1 MNMDRLTV
9 IGLGVVIVSACA
21 VTATLPNGS
30 RTGDISPWFDTSL
43 ESLVADSL
51 RRFRG
56 AAELERYRARLQ
68 EAAEQR
74 GAWWASSEFPGPRV
88 LTASTEPL
96 TCDPGLEECPVAALE
111 EITVSGSRV
120 SAPSITNNQEAGVD
134 EGDIVKQFGR
144 FLIVLQD
151 GRLFSIDTGDTAGAM
166 VLADRIDVYPSPD
179 RGTWYDELL
188 IMDDGLIVTGYDY
201 TLDVSEL
208 ALFRIDAN
216 GVFTYDATIYLE
228 SDDYYSENNYASRVV
243 DGNLILYTPLY
254 LTDSDTDEPL
264 EFPRVRRWTTD
275 GGYSEWQPLF
285 APTDIYLPIQRT
297 LDPVVHTV
305 SVCSLDSAVFSCRST
320 GVIGPGSREFYVSPE
335 YAYLWVSSDQE
346 RYDWGVA
353 DCEPGP
359 ARRDFRPVPATLYRV
374 SLADGRATA
383 VFTAGVPKDQ
393 FSLEARERQ
402 FMALLWWVSGDCIE
416 NEDYGLRYARIPTA
430 AFSTSPTPVAL
441 ERYHP
446 LPRPSGDGIENRF
459 TEDYLVYG
467 GAQGRW
473 AAYYGR
479 GDYVATDLIAV
490 PVDAPQTLTTVSL
503 AHSAERVEVF
513 GGNVIVDGYRG
524 TGGGLN
530 VSTIDLRRHPQVG
543 DTLYLETVLESEGRS
558 HAFNGLADANGSG
571 VFGLPTTFR
580 RSLRAYDDE
589 AGSNIH
595 FFTVEPTLDIRTA
608 GYLAPDP
615 SAVDEDYEC
624 EVSCVDWYGNARPIF
639 MNGRVFALSSAE
651 LIEASFV
658 NGQMLERQRI
668 AITGIPLHRR

>member
-1 MNMDRLTV
+1 MNMDKLTV

-30 RTGDISPWFDTSL
+30 RAGDIPPWFDISL
-43 ESLVADSL
+43 DSLVADSL
-51 RRFRG
+51 RRFRS
-56 AAELERYRARLQ
+56 ATELESYRARLQ
-68 EAAEQR
+68 EAAERR
-74 GAWWASSEFPGPRV
+74 GAWWASNQFPGQQF

-96 TCDPGLEECPVAALE
+96 ACDPALEECPVAALE
-111 EITVSGSRV
+111 EIAVTASRV

-151 GRLFSIDTGDTAGAM
+151 GRLFSIDTGETAGTM

-188 IMDDGLIVTGYDY
+188 IMDDRLIVTGYDY
-201 TLDVSEL
+201 KLDAAEL
-208 ALFRIDAN
+208 VLFRIDVN
-216 GVFTYDATIYLE
+216 GVFTYDATFYLE

-254 LTDSDTDEPL
+254 LTESDIDEPL
-264 EFPRVRRWTTD
+264 EFPRVRRWTAAT
-275 GGYSEWQPLF
+275 GYSEWQPLF
-285 APTDIYLPIQRT
+285 APTDVYLPIQRT

-305 SVCSLDSAVFSCRST
+305 SVCPLDSTVFKCRST
-320 GVIGPGSREFYVSPE
+320 GIIGPGSREFYVSPD
-335 YAYLWVSSDQE
+335 YAYLWVSSDEE
-346 RYDWGVA
+346 RYDWDIA
-353 DCEPGP
+353 DCGP
-359 ARRDFRPVPATLYRV
+359 ARHDFRPIPATLYRV

-402 FMALLWWVSGDCIE
+402 FMALLWWVPGDCVD
-416 NEDYGLRYARIPTA
+416 NEEYGLRYARIPTA
-430 AFSTSPTPVAL
+430 AFSGSPTQVAL
-441 ERYHP
+441 DRYHP
-446 LPRPSGDGIENRF
+446 LPKPSGDGIENRF
-459 TEDYLVYG
+459 TEGYLVYA

-479 GDYVATDLIAV
+479 GDYVATELIAV
-490 PVDAPQTLTTVSL
+490 PVDAPESLTTVYL

-524 TGGGLN
+524 DGGGLN
-530 VSTIDLRRHPQVG
+530 ISTIDLRRQPRVG
-543 DTLYLETVLESEGRS
+543 DTVYLEAVLESEGRS
-558 HAFNGLADANGSG
+558 HAFNGRADSNGGG

-580 RSLRAYDDE
+580 QSLRAHADE

-595 FFTVEPTLDIRTA
+595 FFTVESTLDLRTA

-615 SAVDEDYEC
+615 SAVDAAYEC

-668 AITGIPLHRR
+668 AMTGTALHRR